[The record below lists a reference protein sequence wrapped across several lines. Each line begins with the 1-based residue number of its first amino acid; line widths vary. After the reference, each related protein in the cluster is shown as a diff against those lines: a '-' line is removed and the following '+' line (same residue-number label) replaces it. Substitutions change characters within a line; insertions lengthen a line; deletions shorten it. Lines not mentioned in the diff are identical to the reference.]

1 MANNAGM
8 RKLQGPEADYIK
20 TSLRLPPDL
29 KVEVKQAADEHGHS
43 MNAELV
49 ARIAAKPILDKLN
62 ALERDVAQLKAIL
75 IELRD
80 R

>member
-1 MANNAGM
+1 M
-8 RKLQGPEADYIK
+8 RKLEGAEADYIK

-29 KVEVKQAADEHGHS
+29 KEEVKNAAKTNGNT

-49 ARIAAKPILDKLN
+49 ARIAAKPIYEKLEV
-62 ALERDVAQLKAIL
+62 LEREVAQIKAIL
-75 IELRD
+75 VELRD